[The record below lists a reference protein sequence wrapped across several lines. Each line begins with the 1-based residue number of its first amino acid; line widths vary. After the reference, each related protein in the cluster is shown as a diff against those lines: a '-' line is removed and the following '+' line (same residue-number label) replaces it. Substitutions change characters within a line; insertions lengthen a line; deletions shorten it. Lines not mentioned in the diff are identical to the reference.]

1 MMIGGEYLWKEND
14 MALSHWSKAFE
25 ERRTFQDIPTKVRN
39 TEVGYWAC
47 LLLSIAVVL
56 VGLVVMLTAPD
67 GHLKQMLL
75 GLFVAV
81 DGTIAWA
88 VVKIVVHVRLAMYWI
103 IWDSQNR
110 KEGAR
115 SG

>member
-1 MMIGGEYLWKEND
+1 MRLVD
-14 MALSHWSKAFE
+14 WSKAFE
-25 ERRTFQDIPTKVRN
+25 ERRTYQNIPTKVRN
-39 TEVGYWAC
+39 TEAGYFVC
-47 LLLSIAVVL
+47 LLGSIAVVF
-56 VGLVVMLTAPD
+56 VGLAMMLLAPD

-75 GLFVAV
+75 GLFIAV
-81 DGTIAWA
+81 DGAIAWA

-110 KEGAR
+110 KEDAR